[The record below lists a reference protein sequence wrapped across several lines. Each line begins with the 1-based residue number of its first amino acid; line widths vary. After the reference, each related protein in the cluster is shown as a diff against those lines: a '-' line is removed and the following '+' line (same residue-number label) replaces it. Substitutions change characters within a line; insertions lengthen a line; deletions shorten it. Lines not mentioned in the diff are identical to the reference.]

1 MQYICVG
8 LTQRH
13 MDARVESS
21 LELLERYG
29 FNVEEG
35 SEWGRMVIT
44 DESSGVK
51 LTGKRNAKMDRVW
64 ALSDK
69 KAGHLLDFQTEKF
82 DSQFM
87 IWGGISYQGLV
98 PSDGPIFM
106 GDLKEEFLGQ
116 GGRLGPRGGYT
127 G

>member
-1 MQYICVG
+1 M
-8 LTQRH
+8 
-13 MDARVESS
+13 ESS
-21 LELLERYG
+21 LELLEKYG
-29 FNVEEG
+29 FVVNEESDRG
-35 SEWGRMVIT
+35 KMVIT
-44 DESSGVK
+44 DKSSGVK
-51 LTGKRNAKMDRVW
+51 LTGKRNARMDRVW
-64 ALSDK
+64 ALSDVQ
-69 KAGHLLDFQTEKF
+69 AGHLLDFQSEKF
-82 DSQFM
+82 DCQFM

>member
-1 MQYICVG
+1 
-8 LTQRH
+8 

-82 DSQFM
+82 DCQFM
-87 IWGGISYQGLV
+87 IWGGISYQGLI

-116 GGRLGPRGGYT
+116 GGCLGPRGGYT
-127 G
+127 S